1 MKHYAWNP
9 EKNEKLKAERGIS
22 FEEIVFHIEHGDEVD
37 VLAHA
42 NPSKYPGQKVSV
54 VLVEGYAYLAP
65 ICRIRRGDFLK
76 TTIPSRKAT
85 KRYVGKSR

>member
-1 MKHYAWNP
+1 MKHYAWDP

-22 FEEIVFHIEHGDEVD
+22 FEAIVFHIEQGDEVD

-54 VLVEGYAYLAP
+54 VLVEGYAYLVP
-65 ICRIRRGDFLK
+65 ICRIGRGDFSENDY
-76 TTIPSRKAT
+76 P
-85 KRYVGKSR
+85 